1 MAKFINFNAPAPQRR
16 GGGGGGV
23 PVGIVPR
30 TFDIIGNFFEGVTT
44 NKERKKFYEDEK
56 LRIEK
61 QRSIQLAGIMNEY
74 DEANK
79 DTLDVEARKA
89 YMDSISKGL
98 SGDPD
103 TSPEAATAIATYGS
117 KNPGSVDFETIPTG
131 PDTKLGQFAQFASD
145 VLSGGSSGEDFRKD
159 KESSRLWNQE
169 VQDQLDQD
177 RTIWE
182 TSKQNKTTAARD
194 KETERHNKVDEGIT
208 KTLAAAELLNQEK
221 LLTIAKKSLKK
232 EEITMENVKLQNDY
246 AKQLKKAE
254 QENIPIFSKETVKAF
269 GLEMDSETGAV
280 EVVLPGGEVYKTD
293 MERLQGM
300 IKQIQQFD
308 TNATGHSLMDILGS
322 LDIGAVNMP
331 SFIRVLSNLH
341 ESSRIAGQNLKE
353 GFIDPLKEK
362 WLKNIPKEGRT
373 LERLKD
379 VLGAGVN
386 TKPSLQESLDF
397 VNQAILHRDVRENT
411 DVYIDRLQNL
421 SNKWNL
427 LQVGGTGD
435 TPEQNGYLR
444 RIQKVFNNTPGSA
457 KEKWTQA
464 AIQETESIVEIFKQ
478 KGGLDFA
485 SWDMYRRLTDKSYVD
500 KNGLPLYIDDGM
512 IEIAFAYTTEKE
524 HQVQA
529 VIGGRGVSGM
539 AAPARREW
547 CKMIVINYQ
556 KRLREEELA
565 LTGKTPQ
572 GEVINDLRE
581 KIDEQNAIIDDI
593 MSKTP
598 TSGGK
603 GKTDIRTPGQQS
615 GKAVRGGQRA
625 VKEGTWVPQVI
636 QNIFG
641 YGGGKAGYPQ
651 YTDEEIKDRTKDR
664 KDPPRPVGGFF

>member
-16 GGGGGGV
+16 GGGGGGA
-23 PVGIVPR
+23 PVGVVPR
-30 TFDIIGNFFEGVTT
+30 TFDIIGDFFEGVTT

-79 DTLDVEARKA
+79 DALDVDARKA

-103 TSPEAATAIATYGS
+103 ASPEAATAIATYGS

-145 VLSGGSSGEDFRKD
+145 VLSGGSSGEDLRKD

-177 RTIWE
+177 RTILQ
-182 TSKQNKTTAARD
+182 TAKQNR
-194 KETERHNKVDEGIT
+194 ETERHNKEGEGT
-208 KTLAAAELLNQEK
+208 AKTLAAAELLNQEK
-221 LLTIAKKSLKK
+221 LLTIAKKSLAK
-232 EEITMENVKLQNDY
+232 EDITMETIQLQNAF
-246 AKQLKKAE
+246 AKRVEQAE

-269 GLEMDSETGAV
+269 GLEMNSETGAV
-280 EVVLPGGEVYKTD
+280 EVVLPGGKVYKTD

-308 TNATGHSLMDILGS
+308 TNATGHSVRDVLGS
-322 LDIGAVNMP
+322 LEIGAVNMP

-341 ESSRIAGQNLKE
+341 ESSKIAGQNLKE
-353 GFIDPLKEK
+353 GFIDPLKDK
-362 WLKNIPKEGRT
+362 WLKDIPKEERT

-379 VLGAGVN
+379 VLEAGVG
-386 TKPSLQESLDF
+386 TKSSLQESLDF
-397 VNQAILHRDVRENT
+397 VNEAILHRDVRENT

-421 SNKWNL
+421 SNRWNL

-435 TPEQNGYLR
+435 TPEQNGYAR
-444 RIQKVFNNTPGSA
+444 RIQKVFNNTSGSA

-464 AIQETESIVEIFKQ
+464 AIQEPESIVALFKQ

-524 HQVQA
+524 HQVKT

-547 CKMIVINYQ
+547 CKMMVINYQ

-581 KIDEQNAIIDDI
+581 KINEQAAIIQDI

-603 GKTDIRTPGQQS
+603 SKTVIRTPGQRT
-615 GKAVRGGQRA
+615 GKALRGGQQ
-625 VKEGTWVPQVI
+625 VTPFDKEDTLVPQII
-636 QNIFG
+636 QNILDG
-641 YGGGKAGYPQ
+641 YGGGKAEYEQ
-651 YTDEEIKDRTKDR
+651 YTDEEIKAR
-664 KDPPRPVGGFF
+664 KKEEKVPHPVGGFF

>member
-1 MAKFINFNAPAPQRR
+1 MAKFIDFNAPAPQRR
-16 GGGGGGV
+16 GGGGGGA
-23 PVGIVPR
+23 PVGVVPR
-30 TFDIIGNFFEGVTT
+30 TFNIIGDFFEGVTT

-79 DTLDVEARKA
+79 DALDVDARKA

-103 TSPEAATAIATYGS
+103 ASPEAATAIATYGS

-131 PDTKLGQFAQFASD
+131 PDTKLGRFAQFASD
-145 VLSGGSSGEDFRKD
+145 VLSGGSSGEDFTKD

-169 VQDQLDQD
+169 IQDQLDQD
-177 RTIWE
+177 RTISE
-182 TSKQNKTTAARD
+182 TAKQNR
-194 KETERHNKVDEGIT
+194 ETERHNIVDEGIA
-208 KTLAAAELLNQEK
+208 KTHAAESLLNQEK
-221 LLTIAKKSLKK
+221 MLTMAKKSLKK
-232 EEITMENVKLQNDY
+232 EDITMETVQLQNAF
-246 AKQLKKAE
+246 AKRVEQAE

-269 GLEMDSETGAV
+269 GLEMNSETGAV
-280 EVVLPGGEVYKTD
+280 EVVSPGGKVYKTD

-308 TNATGHSLMDILGS
+308 TNATGHSLRDVLGS
-322 LDIGAVNMP
+322 LEIGAVNMP

-341 ESSRIAGQNLKE
+341 ESSKIAGQNLKE
-353 GFIDPLKEK
+353 GFIDPLKDK
-362 WLKNIPKEGRT
+362 WLKDIPKEERT

-379 VLGAGVN
+379 VLEAGVG
-386 TKPSLQESLDF
+386 TKSSLQESLDF
-397 VNQAILHRDVRENT
+397 VNEAILHRDVRENT

-421 SNKWNL
+421 SNRWNL

-435 TPEQNGYLR
+435 TPEQNGYAR
-444 RIQKVFNNTPGSA
+444 RIQKVFNNTSGSA

-464 AIQETESIVEIFKQ
+464 GIQEPESIVALFKQ

-524 HQVQA
+524 HQVKT

-547 CKMIVINYQ
+547 CKMMVINYQ

-581 KIDEQNAIIDDI
+581 KINEQAAIIQDI

-603 GKTDIRTPGQQS
+603 SKTVIRTPGQRT
-615 GKAVRGGQRA
+615 GKALRGGQQ
-625 VKEGTWVPQVI
+625 VTPFDKEDTLVPQII
-636 QNIFG
+636 QNILDG
-641 YGGGKAGYPQ
+641 YGGGKAEYEQ
-651 YTDEEIKDRTKDR
+651 YTDEEIKAR
-664 KDPPRPVGGFF
+664 KKEEKVPHPVGGFF

>member
-1 MAKFINFNAPAPQRR
+1 MAKFIDFNAPAPQRR
-16 GGGGGGV
+16 GGGGGGA
-23 PVGIVPR
+23 PVGVVPQ
-30 TFDIIGNFFEGVTT
+30 TFNIIGDFFEGVTT
-44 NKERKKFYEDEK
+44 NKKRKKFYEDEK

-79 DTLDVEARKA
+79 DTLDVDARKA

-131 PDTKLGQFAQFASD
+131 PDTKLGRFAQFASD
-145 VLSGGSSGEDFRKD
+145 VLSGGSSGEYFRKN

-177 RTIWE
+177 RTILE
-182 TSKQNKTTAARD
+182 TAKENR
-194 KETERHNKVDEGIT
+194 ETERHNIVDEGT
-208 KTLAAAELLNQEK
+208 AKTLAAAELLNQEK
-221 LLTIAKKSLKK
+221 LLTIAKKSLAK
-232 EEITMENVKLQNDY
+232 EDITMQTVQLQNAF
-246 AKQLKKAE
+246 AKRVDQAE

-269 GLEMDSETGAV
+269 GLEMNSETGAV
-280 EVVLPGGEVYKTD
+280 EVVSPGGKVYKTD

-308 TNATGHSLMDILGS
+308 TNATGHSVRDILGS
-322 LDIGAVNMP
+322 LEIGAVNMS

-341 ESSRIAGQNLKE
+341 ESSKIAGQNLK

-362 WLKNIPKEGRT
+362 WLKDIPKEERT

-379 VLGAGVN
+379 VLGAGVD
-386 TKPSLQESLDF
+386 TKPGLQESLDF
-397 VNQAILHRDVRENT
+397 VNEAILHRDVRENT

-421 SNKWNL
+421 SNRWNL

-435 TPEQNGYLR
+435 NPEQNGHLR

-464 AIQETESIVEIFKQ
+464 GIQEPESIVALFKQ
-478 KGGLDFA
+478 KGGLDFT

-547 CKMIVINYQ
+547 CKMMVINYQ

-572 GEVINDLRE
+572 GEVIDELRE
-581 KIDEQNAIIDDI
+581 TINEQKAIIQDI

-598 TSGGK
+598 TSGK
-603 GKTDIRTPGQQS
+603 SETVITPGQHINRS
-615 GKAVRGGQRA
+615 LRGRRG
-625 VKEGTWVPQVI
+625 VPFDKEGTWVPQII
-636 QNIFG
+636 QNLLDG
-641 YGGGKAGYPQ
+641 YGGGKAGYEQ
-651 YTDEEIKDRTKDR
+651 FTDEEEKIWHKRLKDREKI
-664 KDPPRPVGGFF
+664 KGPIPPVGGFF

>member
-269 GLEMDSETGAV
+269 GLEMNSETGAV

-341 ESSRIAGQNLKE
+341 ESSKIAGQNLKE

-386 TKPSLQESLDF
+386 TKPGLQESLDF

-547 CKMIVINYQ
+547 CKMMVINYQ

-572 GEVINDLRE
+572 GEVINDLTK
-581 KIDEQNAIIDDI
+581 KIDEQDAIIQDL
-593 MSKTP
+593 MSQTP
-598 TSGGK
+598 TSGK
-603 GKTDIRTPGQQS
+603 SETVIRTPGQQS

>member
-16 GGGGGGV
+16 GGGGRGV
-23 PVGIVPR
+23 PVGIVPQ
-30 TFDIIGNFFEGVTT
+30 TFDYISNFFEGVTT

-79 DTLDVEARKA
+79 DNLDVEARKA

-131 PDTKLGQFAQFASD
+131 PDTKLGRFAQFASD

-177 RTIWE
+177 RTILQ
-182 TSKQNKTTAARD
+182 TAKQNR
-194 KETERHNKVDEGIT
+194 EIERHNKEDEGT
-208 KTLAAAELLNQEK
+208 AKTLAAAELLNQEK

-232 EEITMENVKLQNDY
+232 EDITMQTVQLQNAF
-246 AKQLKKAE
+246 AKRVDQAE

-269 GLEMDSETGAV
+269 GLEMNSETGAV
-280 EVVLPGGEVYKTD
+280 EVVLPGGKVYKTD

-308 TNATGHSLMDILGS
+308 TNATGHSVRDILGS
-322 LDIGAVNMP
+322 LEIGAVNMP

-341 ESSRIAGQNLKE
+341 ESSKIAGQNLKE
-353 GFIDPLKEK
+353 GFIDPLKDK
-362 WLKNIPKEGRT
+362 WLKNIPKEERT

-379 VLGAGVN
+379 VLGAGVD
-386 TKPSLQESLDF
+386 TKPGLQESLDF
-397 VNQAILHRDVRENT
+397 VNEAILHRDVRENT

-421 SNKWNL
+421 SNRWNL

-435 TPEQNGYLR
+435 TPEQNGYAR

-464 AIQETESIVEIFKQ
+464 AIQEPESIIALFKQ
-478 KGGLDFA
+478 KGGLDFT

-500 KNGLPLYIDDGM
+500 KNGLSLYIDDGM

-524 HQVQA
+524 HQVKT

-547 CKMIVINYQ
+547 CKMMVVNYQ
-556 KRLREEELA
+556 RRLREEELA

-581 KIDEQNAIIDDI
+581 KIDEQKAIIQDI

-598 TSGGK
+598 TSGK
-603 GKTDIRTPGQQS
+603 SETVIRTPGQRT
-615 GKAVRGGQRA
+615 GKAVKGGQQ
-625 VKEGTWVPQVI
+625 VTPFDKKDTLVPQII
-636 QNIFG
+636 QNILDE
-641 YGGGKAGYPQ
+641 YGGGKARYEQ
-651 YTDEEIKDRTKDR
+651 FTDEEIKDRIKDR

>member
-1 MAKFINFNAPAPQRR
+1 MAKFIDFNAPAPQRR
-16 GGGGGGV
+16 GGGGGGA
-23 PVGIVPR
+23 PVGVVPR
-30 TFDIIGNFFEGVTT
+30 TFNIIGDFFEGVTT

-79 DTLDVEARKA
+79 DALDVDARKA

-103 TSPEAATAIATYGS
+103 ASPEAATAIATYGS

-131 PDTKLGQFAQFASD
+131 PDTKLGRFAQFASD
-145 VLSGGSSGEDFRKD
+145 VLSGGSSGEDFTKD

-169 VQDQLDQD
+169 IQDQLDQD
-177 RTIWE
+177 RTISE
-182 TSKQNKTTAARD
+182 TAKQNR
-194 KETERHNKVDEGIT
+194 ETERHNIVDEGIA
-208 KTLAAAELLNQEK
+208 KTHAAESLLNQEK
-221 LLTIAKKSLKK
+221 MLTMAKKSLKK
-232 EEITMENVKLQNDY
+232 EDITMETVQLQNAF
-246 AKQLKKAE
+246 AKRVEQAE

-269 GLEMDSETGAV
+269 GLEMNSETGAV
-280 EVVLPGGEVYKTD
+280 EVVSPGGKVYKTD

-308 TNATGHSLMDILGS
+308 TNATGHSLRDVLGS
-322 LDIGAVNMP
+322 LEIGAVNMP

-341 ESSRIAGQNLKE
+341 ESSKIAGQNLKE
-353 GFIDPLKEK
+353 GFIDPLKDK
-362 WLKNIPKEGRT
+362 WLKDIPKEERT

-379 VLGAGVN
+379 VLEAGVG
-386 TKPSLQESLDF
+386 TKSSLQESLDF
-397 VNQAILHRDVRENT
+397 VNEAILHRDVRDNT

-421 SNKWNL
+421 SNRWNL

-435 TPEQNGYLR
+435 TPEQNGYAR
-444 RIQKVFNNTPGSA
+444 RIQKVFNNTSGSA

-464 AIQETESIVEIFKQ
+464 GIQEPESIVALFKQ

-524 HQVQA
+524 HQVKT

-547 CKMIVINYQ
+547 CKMMVINYQ

-581 KIDEQNAIIDDI
+581 KINEQAAIIQDI

-603 GKTDIRTPGQQS
+603 SKTVIRTPGQRT
-615 GKAVRGGQRA
+615 GKALRGGQQ
-625 VKEGTWVPQVI
+625 VTPFDKEDTLVPQII
-636 QNIFG
+636 QNILDG
-641 YGGGKAGYPQ
+641 YGGGKAEYEQ
-651 YTDEEIKDRTKDR
+651 YTDEEIKAR
-664 KDPPRPVGGFF
+664 KKEEKVPHPVGGFF

>member
-16 GGGGGGV
+16 GGGGGGGGV

-56 LRIEK
+56 MRIEK

-79 DTLDVEARKA
+79 DALDVNARKA

-169 VQDQLDQD
+169 IQDQLDQD
-177 RTIWE
+177 RTILQ
-182 TSKQNKTTAARD
+182 TAKQNR
-194 KETERHNKVDEGIT
+194 ETERHNKVDEGIT

-221 LLTIAKKSLKK
+221 MLTMAKKSLKK
-232 EEITMENVKLQNDY
+232 EDITMETVQLQNAF
-246 AKQLKKAE
+246 AKRVDQAE

-269 GLEMDSETGAV
+269 GLEMNSETGAV
-280 EVVLPGGEVYKTD
+280 EVVSPGGKVYKTD

-308 TNATGHSLMDILGS
+308 TNATGHSIRDVLGS
-322 LDIGAVNMP
+322 LEIGAVNMP

-341 ESSRIAGQNLKE
+341 ESSKIAGQNLKE

-362 WLKNIPKEGRT
+362 WLKNIPKEERT

-379 VLGAGVN
+379 VLEAGVG
-386 TKPSLQESLDF
+386 TKSSLQESLDF
-397 VNQAILHRDVRENT
+397 VNEAILHRDVRENT

-421 SNKWNL
+421 SNRWNL

-435 TPEQNGYLR
+435 TPEQNGYAR
-444 RIQKVFNNTPGSA
+444 RIQKVFNNTSGSA

-464 AIQETESIVEIFKQ
+464 AIQETESIVALFKQ

-524 HQVQA
+524 HQVKT

-547 CKMIVINYQ
+547 CKMMVINYQ

-581 KIDEQNAIIDDI
+581 KINEQAAIIQDI

-603 GKTDIRTPGQQS
+603 SKTVIRTPGQRT
-615 GKAVRGGQRA
+615 GKALRGGQQ
-625 VKEGTWVPQVI
+625 VTPFDKEDTLVPQII
-636 QNIFG
+636 QNILDG
-641 YGGGKAGYPQ
+641 YGGGKAEYEQ
-651 YTDEEIKDRTKDR
+651 YTDEEIKAR
-664 KDPPRPVGGFF
+664 KKEEKVPHPVGGFF

>member
-56 LRIEK
+56 MRIEK

-79 DTLDVEARKA
+79 DALDVDARKA

-103 TSPEAATAIATYGS
+103 ASPEAATAIATYGS

-169 VQDQLDQD
+169 IQDQLDQD
-177 RTIWE
+177 RTILQ
-182 TSKQNKTTAARD
+182 TAKQNR
-194 KETERHNKVDEGIT
+194 ETERHNKVDEGIT

-221 LLTIAKKSLKK
+221 MLTMAKKSLKK
-232 EEITMENVKLQNDY
+232 EDITMETVQLQNAF
-246 AKQLKKAE
+246 AKRVDQAE

-269 GLEMDSETGAV
+269 GLEMNSETGAV

-308 TNATGHSLMDILGS
+308 TNATGHSLRDVLGS
-322 LDIGAVNMP
+322 LEIGAVNMP

-341 ESSRIAGQNLKE
+341 ESSKIAGQNLKE

-362 WLKNIPKEGRT
+362 WLKNIPKEERT

-379 VLGAGVN
+379 VLEAGVG
-386 TKPSLQESLDF
+386 TKSSLQESLDF
-397 VNQAILHRDVRENT
+397 VNEAILHRDVRDNT

-421 SNKWNL
+421 SNRWNL

-435 TPEQNGYLR
+435 TPEQNGYAR
-444 RIQKVFNNTPGSA
+444 RIQKVFNNTSGSA

-464 AIQETESIVEIFKQ
+464 AIQETESIVALFKQ

-529 VIGGRGVSGM
+529 VVGGRGVSGM

-547 CKMIVINYQ
+547 CKMMVINYQ

-581 KIDEQNAIIDDI
+581 KINEQAAIIQDI

-603 GKTDIRTPGQQS
+603 SKTVIRTPGQRT
-615 GKAVRGGQRA
+615 GKALRGGQQ
-625 VKEGTWVPQVI
+625 VTPFDKEDTLVPQII
-636 QNIFG
+636 QNILDG
-641 YGGGKAGYPQ
+641 YGGGKAEYEQ
-651 YTDEEIKDRTKDR
+651 YTDEEIKAR
-664 KDPPRPVGGFF
+664 KKEEKVPHPVGGFF

>member
-79 DTLDVEARKA
+79 DTLDVDARKA

-103 TSPEAATAIATYGS
+103 ASPEAATAIATYGS

-169 VQDQLDQD
+169 IQDQLDQD
-177 RTIWE
+177 RTILQ
-182 TSKQNKTTAARD
+182 TAKQNR
-194 KETERHNKVDEGIT
+194 ETERHNKVDEGIA

-232 EEITMENVKLQNDY
+232 EEITMENVKLQNAF
-246 AKQLKKAE
+246 AKRVNQAE

-269 GLEMDSETGAV
+269 GLEMNSETGAV
-280 EVVLPGGEVYKTD
+280 EVVLPGGTVYKTD

-308 TNATGHSLMDILGS
+308 TNATGHSVRDVLGS
-322 LDIGAVNMP
+322 LEIGAVNMP

-341 ESSRIAGQNLKE
+341 ESSKIAGQNLKE

-362 WLKNIPKEGRT
+362 WLKNIPKEERT

-379 VLGAGVN
+379 VLGAGVD
-386 TKPSLQESLDF
+386 TKPGLQESLDF

-421 SNKWNL
+421 SNRWNL

-556 KRLREEELA
+556 RRLREEELA

-581 KIDEQNAIIDDI
+581 KIKKQDAIIQDI

-603 GKTDIRTPGQQS
+603 GKTVIRTPGQQS
-615 GKAVRGGQRA
+615 GKKTHPSHVGGRFD
-625 VKEGTWVPQVI
+625 KEGTWVPQII
-636 QNIFG
+636 QNILDG
-641 YGGGKAGYPQ
+641 YGGGKARYEQ
-651 YTDEEIKDRTKDR
+651 FTDEEIKDRTKDR

>member
-1 MAKFINFNAPAPQRR
+1 MAKFIDFNAPAPQRR
-16 GGGGGGV
+16 GGGGGGA
-23 PVGIVPR
+23 PVGVVPR
-30 TFDIIGNFFEGVTT
+30 TFNIIGDFFEGVTT

-79 DTLDVEARKA
+79 DTPDVEARKA

-103 TSPEAATAIATYGS
+103 ASPEAATAIATYGS

-131 PDTKLGQFAQFASD
+131 PDTKLGRFAQFASD
-145 VLSGGSSGEDFRKD
+145 VLSGGSSGEDLRKD

-169 VQDQLDQD
+169 IQDQLDQD
-177 RTIWE
+177 RTILQ
-182 TSKQNKTTAARD
+182 TAKQNR
-194 KETERHNKVDEGIT
+194 ETERHNKVDEGIT

-221 LLTIAKKSLKK
+221 LLTMAKKSLKK
-232 EEITMENVKLQNDY
+232 EEITMQTVQLQNAF
-246 AKQLKKAE
+246 AKRVDQAE

-269 GLEMDSETGAV
+269 GLEMNSETGAV
-280 EVVLPGGEVYKTD
+280 EVVSPGGKVYKTD

-308 TNATGHSLMDILGS
+308 TNATGHSLRDVLGS
-322 LDIGAVNMP
+322 LEIGAVNMP

-341 ESSRIAGQNLKE
+341 ESSKIAGQNLKE
-353 GFIDPLKEK
+353 GFIDPLKDK
-362 WLKNIPKEGRT
+362 WLKDIPKEERT

-379 VLGAGVN
+379 VLEAGVG
-386 TKPSLQESLDF
+386 TKSSLQESLDF
-397 VNQAILHRDVRENT
+397 VNEAILHRDVRENT

-421 SNKWNL
+421 SNRWNL

-464 AIQETESIVEIFKQ
+464 AIQETESIVALFKQ

-524 HQVQA
+524 HQVKT

-547 CKMIVINYQ
+547 CKMMVINYQ

-581 KIDEQNAIIDDI
+581 KINEQAAIIQDI

-603 GKTDIRTPGQQS
+603 SKTVIRTPGQRT
-615 GKAVRGGQRA
+615 GKALRGGQQ
-625 VKEGTWVPQVI
+625 VTPFDKEDTLVPQII
-636 QNIFG
+636 QNILDG
-641 YGGGKAGYPQ
+641 YGGGKAEYEQ
-651 YTDEEIKDRTKDR
+651 YTDEEIKAR
-664 KDPPRPVGGFF
+664 KKEEKVPHPVGGFF

>member
-1 MAKFINFNAPAPQRR
+1 
-16 GGGGGGV
+16 
-23 PVGIVPR
+23 
-30 TFDIIGNFFEGVTT
+30 
-44 NKERKKFYEDEK
+44 
-56 LRIEK
+56 
-61 QRSIQLAGIMNEY
+61 
-74 DEANK
+74 
-79 DTLDVEARKA
+79 
-89 YMDSISKGL
+89 
-98 SGDPD
+98 
-103 TSPEAATAIATYGS
+103 
-117 KNPGSVDFETIPTG
+117 
-131 PDTKLGQFAQFASD
+131 
-145 VLSGGSSGEDFRKD
+145 
-159 KESSRLWNQE
+159 
-169 VQDQLDQD
+169 
-177 RTIWE
+177 
-182 TSKQNKTTAARD
+182 
-194 KETERHNKVDEGIT
+194 
-208 KTLAAAELLNQEK
+208 
-221 LLTIAKKSLKK
+221 
-232 EEITMENVKLQNDY
+232 
-246 AKQLKKAE
+246 
-254 QENIPIFSKETVKAF
+254 
-269 GLEMDSETGAV
+269 
-280 EVVLPGGEVYKTD
+280 
-293 MERLQGM
+293 
-300 IKQIQQFD
+300 
-308 TNATGHSLMDILGS
+308 MDILGS

-341 ESSRIAGQNLKE
+341 ESSKIAGQNLKE

-556 KRLREEELA
+556 RRLREEELA

-572 GEVINDLRE
+572 GEVINDLTE
-581 KIDEQNAIIDDI
+581 KIEKQGAIIQDL

-598 TSGGK
+598 TSGK
-603 GKTDIRTPGQQS
+603 SETVIRSPGQRS
-615 GKAVRGGQRA
+615 GKAVRGGQRGGHFD
-625 VKEGTWVPQVI
+625 KEDTWLPQII
-636 QNIFG
+636 QNLFE
-641 YGGGKAGYPQ
+641 YGGGKARHEQ
-651 YTDEEIKDRTKDR
+651 YTDKEIKDRK
-664 KDPPRPVGGFF
+664 KEEKVPHPVGGFF